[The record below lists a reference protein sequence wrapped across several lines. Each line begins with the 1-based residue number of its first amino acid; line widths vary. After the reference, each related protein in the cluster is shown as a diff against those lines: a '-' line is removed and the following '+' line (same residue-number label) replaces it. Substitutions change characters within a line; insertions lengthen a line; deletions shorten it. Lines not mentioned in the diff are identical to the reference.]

1 MNNGVQLLL
10 ERMKTHPEEFSG
22 LGKDGSKWYPLIT
35 SYRQHL
41 AEDDMKA
48 LDAGV
53 DAIMQ
58 QQFTE
63 KVLEGLVD
71 PKPSKS
77 SEWADS
83 VMQAKGI
90 HSAGATLGQS
100 WVKHQLAVAQTQSA
114 VAQLQ
119 AHADYLEQ
127 QKQKMTSGQKTL
139 YGRLKNYLHND

>member
-1 MNNGVQLLL
+1 MNNGVELLL

-71 PKPSKS
+71 PKPSRYGETLS
-77 SEWADS
+77 SISPSS
-83 VMQAKGI
+83 VT
-90 HSAGATLGQS
+90 HLAGATHSPYTTPQMLHEQHMKEHLKALQREVIS
-100 WVKHQLAVAQTQSA
+100 KKH
-114 VAQLQ
+114 
-119 AHADYLEQ
+119 E
-127 QKQKMTSGQKTL
+127 TL